1 MLRTK
6 KTILTLLFFLNIFS
20 WFLVFELEKAKNLEV
35 CFFDVGQGDSIFIK
49 TKEGHKILIDGGPD
63 DSILKNSSKLGSM
76 LNKKIDLMVLTHP
89 HKDHLFGLLE
99 VLKKFNVKNI
109 LFSGVDFENSLYRE
123 FKSLIE
129 KENARILI
137 ARKGLVAR
145 FSEHEFLKVIYPFE
159 SLENQ
164 KISNNNLNDASIVLM
179 LNSFDDK
186 MLFTGDISQKTEAKL
201 ILSGENL
208 RADVLKIAHHGS
220 KYSTASEFLEE
231 VSPSL
236 AIISLGKKNFY
247 NYPAEEVLNNLK
259 KHNIKVERTDK
270 KGNICLIQKKKKQF
284 YLLSQTE

>member
-1 MLRTK
+1 MQKTK
-6 KTILTLLFFLNIFS
+6 KIILLVLSFLNLCSWSLIFD
-20 WFLVFELEKAKNLEV
+20 LEKNKNLEV

-63 DSILKNSSKLGSM
+63 DSILKNHSKLGST
-76 LNKKIDLMVLTHP
+76 LDKDIDLMVLTHP

-99 VLKKFNVKNI
+99 ILKKFNVKNI
-109 LFSGVDFENSLYRE
+109 FFSGVDFENSLYEE
-123 FKSLIE
+123 FKNLAE
-129 KENARILI
+129 KENARIFI
-137 ARKGLVAR
+137 AREGLIAR
-145 FSEHEFLKVIYPFE
+145 FSEYGFLKVIYPLE

-164 KISNNNLNDASIVLM
+164 KISDNNLNDTSVVLI
-179 LNSFDDK
+179 LNSFGDK

-208 RADVLKIAHHGS
+208 KADVLKIAHHGS
-220 KYSTASEFLEE
+220 KYSTAPEFLEE

-236 AIISLGKKNFY
+236 AIISLGKNNFY
-247 NYPAEEVLNNLK
+247 NHPSEEVLNNLEK
-259 KHNIKVERTDK
+259 QNIKVERTDK